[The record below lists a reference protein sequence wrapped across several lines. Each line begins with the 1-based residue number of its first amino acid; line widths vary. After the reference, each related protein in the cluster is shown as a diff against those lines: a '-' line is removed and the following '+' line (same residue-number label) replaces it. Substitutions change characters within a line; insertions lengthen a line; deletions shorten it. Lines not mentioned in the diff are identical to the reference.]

1 MKAGQGTEA
10 VQEFQKILD
19 LRNVYPD
26 FSLALAQLGLARAYI
41 AQGDMAKARSA
52 YQDLLALW
60 KDADPDVPLVKEA
73 KSEYAKL
80 Q

>member
-1 MKAGQGTEA
+1 LKAGQGTEA

-41 AQGDMAKARSA
+41 GQGDMAKARSA